1 MWAFITK
8 HFLEII
14 FGLISAGS
22 LAFCKYL
29 HKEKTKYEQL
39 INEKRQE
46 ELDETIDK
54 KIEPIIHEIE
64 ELRSYIRN
72 VSEIEKNHISLIISS
87 YRFRL
92 IQLCKQYLKQG
103 YMTQSQ
109 YDQVSEFFKL
119 YHELGGNGQAEQ
131 YYDKTMKLEIRD

>member
-22 LAFCKYL
+22 LAFCKHL
-29 HKEKTKYEQL
+29 HKEKKKYEQL

>member
-39 INEKRQE
+39 INEKR
-46 ELDETIDK
+46 
-54 KIEPIIHEIE
+54 
-64 ELRSYIRN
+64 
-72 VSEIEKNHISLIISS
+72 
-87 YRFRL
+87 
-92 IQLCKQYLKQG
+92 
-103 YMTQSQ
+103 
-109 YDQVSEFFKL
+109 
-119 YHELGGNGQAEQ
+119 
-131 YYDKTMKLEIRD
+131 

>member
-14 FGLISAGS
+14 FGLISTGS

-29 HKEKTKYEQL
+29 HKEKKKYQKL
-39 INEKRQE
+39 VDEKRQE

>member
-131 YYDKTMKLEIRD
+131 YYDKTMKLEIRN

>member
-14 FGLISAGS
+14 FGLISTGS

-29 HKEKTKYEQL
+29 HKEKKKYEQL

>member
-29 HKEKTKYEQL
+29 HKEKKKYEQL